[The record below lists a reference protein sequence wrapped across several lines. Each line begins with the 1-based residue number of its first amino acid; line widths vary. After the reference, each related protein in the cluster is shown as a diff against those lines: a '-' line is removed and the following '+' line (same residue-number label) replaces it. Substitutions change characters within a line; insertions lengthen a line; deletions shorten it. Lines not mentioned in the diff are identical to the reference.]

1 MPSRAFR
8 FGAIG
13 GRWHLSFIAALN
25 PGRLLVGVVLIAL
38 GVVYLLDRLG
48 VAQAGRLIGSLWPLV
63 VIAAG
68 LLQMAVT
75 RRVHIG
81 AVIVVLVGLL
91 LLASSLHLLPANAWE
106 LFWPLVLIAIGVL
119 FLAGVITRG
128 GMHQTE
134 QRDQAHA
141 FSVFGGQRVI
151 SQSRQFRGASLT
163 AFFGGVTLDLRQAK
177 LAPDGADV
185 DVMTAFGGAQIL
197 VPTGWL
203 VLFSGIPI
211 FGSFDDRTSHTGDE
225 AGPQLRI
232 RGTAMFGGVEAKN
245 SP

>member
-75 RRVHIG
+75 RRAHIG

-151 SQSRQFRGASLT
+151 SQSRQFSRCVIDSVLRRRDARLAS
-163 AFFGGVTLDLRQAK
+163 G
-177 LAPDGADV
+177 
-185 DVMTAFGGAQIL
+185 
-197 VPTGWL
+197 
-203 VLFSGIPI
+203 
-211 FGSFDDRTSHTGDE
+211 E
-225 AGPQLRI
+225 AG
-232 RGTAMFGGVEAKN
+232 
-245 SP
+245 S